1 MEKQSLLFD
10 GNEKQI
16 YSTDDPHKVILHFKD
31 VACAYNNIKRAVF
44 PRKGI
49 ITSQISALLFDYLN
63 KNGVYTHFIELQSE
77 REQLCYSTELIPL
90 EVVVRNYIAGSLA
103 DRLNLE
109 EGTKASS
116 VIVDLNYNSDEL
128 GDPLVNDTQ
137 VVALNIVSKKELETI
152 YEVAYKVNDLLT
164 SLCEKASLKLID
176 FKLEFGRDKDGKIIL
191 IDEISPDTSRF
202 WDAET
207 DERFDKDRFRQDLG
221 YIVAHYEVVLERLQS
236 TNA

>member
-1 MEKQSLLFD
+1 MLFD

-16 YSTDDPHKVILHFKD
+16 YSTEDPHKVILHFKD
-31 VACAYNNIKRAVF
+31 VACVFNNIKRAVF

-49 ITSQISALLFDYLN
+49 VTSQISALIFDYLN
-63 KNGVYTHFIELQSE
+63 KNGVHTHFIELQSE

-109 EGTKASS
+109 VGTKASS
-116 VIVDLNYNSDEL
+116 VIIDLNYNSDEL

-137 VVALNIVSKKELETI
+137 VLALNIVNKQELETI

-164 SLCEKASLKLID
+164 KLCDKASLKLVD
-176 FKLEFGRDKDGKIIL
+176 FKLEFGRDENGKIIL

-202 WDAET
+202 WDK
-207 DERFDKDRFRQDLG
+207 DNNERFDKDRFRQDLG
-221 YIVAHYEVVLERLQS
+221 YIVAHYEVVLERLKS
-236 TNA
+236 INA

>member
-1 MEKQSLLFD
+1 MLFD

-16 YSTDDPHKVILHFKD
+16 YSTEDPHKVILHFKD
-31 VACAYNNIKRAVF
+31 VACVFNNIKRAVF

-49 ITSQISALLFDYLN
+49 VTSQISALIFDYLN
-63 KNGVYTHFIELQSE
+63 KNGVYTHFIELRSE

-109 EGTKASS
+109 VGTKASS
-116 VIVDLNYNSDEL
+116 VIIDLNYNSDEL

-137 VVALNIVSKKELETI
+137 VLALNIVNKQELETI

-164 SLCEKASLKLID
+164 KLCDKASLKLVD
-176 FKLEFGRDKDGKIIL
+176 FKLEFGRDKNGKIIL

-202 WDAET
+202 WDKDT
-207 DERFDKDRFRQDLG
+207 NERFDKDRFRQDLG
-221 YIVAHYEVVLERLQS
+221 YIVAHYEVVLERLKS
-236 TNA
+236 INA

>member
-1 MEKQSLLFD
+1 M
-10 GNEKQI
+10 
-16 YSTDDPHKVILHFKD
+16 
-31 VACAYNNIKRAVF
+31 
-44 PRKGI
+44 
-49 ITSQISALLFDYLN
+49 
-63 KNGVYTHFIELQSE
+63 
-77 REQLCYSTELIPL
+77 
-90 EVVVRNYIAGSLA
+90 RNYIAGSLA

-137 VVALNIVSKKELETI
+137 VIALNIVSKKELETI

-164 SLCEKASLKLID
+164 ELCEKASLKLID

-236 TNA
+236 INA

>member
-1 MEKQSLLFD
+1 MEKHSLLFD

-16 YSTDDPHKVILHFKD
+16 YATEDPSKVILHFKD

-49 ITSQISALLFDYLN
+49 VTSQISALIFEHLN
-63 KNGVYTHFIELQSE
+63 KNGVYTHFIETLSE

-90 EVVVRNYIAGSLA
+90 EIVVRNYIAGSLA

-109 EGTKASS
+109 VGTKASS

-128 GDPLVNDTQ
+128 GDPLVNDSQ
-137 VVALNIVSKKELETI
+137 VLALQIVNKDELDTI
-152 YEVAYKVNDLLT
+152 YEVAYKVNELLT
-164 SLCEKASLKLID
+164 ALCERASLKLVD
-176 FKLEFGRDKDGKIIL
+176 FKLEFGRDNEGKIIL

-202 WDAET
+202 WDIET
-207 DERFDKDRFRQDLG
+207 DERFDKDRFRHDLG
-221 YIVAHYEVVLERLQS
+221 YIVASYEKVLTRLQS
-236 TNA
+236 INE